1 MSNINNEFQ
10 KLRESF
16 QKFGQVFN
24 EMEGTYL
31 IQSFSSTTEE
41 EYTPDPEQF
50 REDELLGYE
59 TEKLWAREAESDFS
73 DKFTRDFRNAP
84 CSFNPTYFVDGSV
97 RSVKALDAVENDFAF
112 PIVIG
117 QIGASSVK
125 RNILDEPIKHRLET
139 KVILLIPSSQLSD
152 TLNTQLTSGL
162 VGTQL
167 ENEVHDPSVSPQDG
181 SPTLKGGE
189 EKDYAK
195 LRAHAGRRAKYEMA
209 KVEAEVLED
218 CVEALTKETELVIL
232 DGPLIGMLKEAQMP
246 EDKLH
251 RVIGISKSFST
262 DEFVECVGG
271 LGKMEFHGG
280 TFGWSV

>member
-1 MSNINNEFQ
+1 MYNINNEFQ
-10 KLRESF
+10 ELRESF

-59 TEKLWAREAESDFS
+59 TQKLWAREAESNFS

-117 QIGASSVK
+117 QIGSS
-125 RNILDEPIKHRLET
+125 
-139 KVILLIPSSQLSD
+139 
-152 TLNTQLTSGL
+152 
-162 VGTQL
+162 
-167 ENEVHDPSVSPQDG
+167 EV
-181 SPTLKGGE
+181 
-189 EKDYAK
+189 
-195 LRAHAGRRAKYEMA
+195 
-209 KVEAEVLED
+209 
-218 CVEALTKETELVIL
+218 
-232 DGPLIGMLKEAQMP
+232 
-246 EDKLH
+246 
-251 RVIGISKSFST
+251 
-262 DEFVECVGG
+262 
-271 LGKMEFHGG
+271 
-280 TFGWSV
+280 